1 MAIIKSRTLPRL
13 AVLLAGAL
21 VFAAPAAFAQGLDS
35 EGAIDTIVDSEV
47 KTEQLSA
54 TEQSDRVITAI
65 EATLD
70 HAQIVRRAFNV
81 EEVDIVFLPEVGRGD
96 SGISEK
102 REEHADEIVEL
113 QQAIEGSAIFYHAV
127 NSRQI
132 LVRDIVA
139 IEFTNEN
146 QTATIFVAGV
156 EPGSAVPDTVTDEP
170 EAAPD
175 TETEPEE
182 APAQ

>member
-1 MAIIKSRTLPRL
+1 MAITQSKPLSRL
-13 AVLLAGAL
+13 AVFLAGAL
-21 VFAAPAAFAQGLDS
+21 ACTAPAALAQGLDS

-47 KTEQLSA
+47 KTEELSA
-54 TEQSDRVITAI
+54 TEQSERVVTAI
-65 EATLD
+65 EASLD

-81 EEVDIVFLPEVGRGD
+81 DEVDIVFLPEVGEGD

-102 REEHADEIVEL
+102 REEYSDQIVEL

-139 IEFTNEN
+139 IEFENEN
-146 QTATIFVAGV
+146 RTATIFVAGA
-156 EPGSAVPDTVTDEP
+156 EPGSAVPADPADDPQPVDPEP
-170 EAAPD
+170 LPDAEPAP
-175 TETEPEE
+175 
-182 APAQ
+182 Q

>member
-1 MAIIKSRTLPRL
+1 MATTQPKHASRL
-13 AVLLAGAL
+13 AILLAGAL
-21 VFAAPAAFAQGLDS
+21 ACAAPSALAQGLDS

-47 KTEQLSA
+47 KTEELSA
-54 TEQSDRVITAI
+54 TEESGRVVTAI
-65 EATLD
+65 DASLD
-70 HAQIVRRAFNV
+70 NAQIVRRAFNI
-81 EEVDIVFLPEVGRGD
+81 EEVDIVFLPGVGAGD

-102 REEHADEIVEL
+102 RAENADQIVEL

-139 IEFTNEN
+139 IEFENEN
-146 QTATIFVAGV
+146 RTATIFVAGA
-156 EPGSAVPDTVTDEP
+156 EPGTAVPEAPADEPPAEP

-175 TETEPEE
+175 

>member
-1 MAIIKSRTLPRL
+1 MAIIQSRTQHL
-13 AVLLAGAL
+13 ALLLAGAL
-21 VFAAPAAFAQGLDS
+21 ACAAPAAYAQGLDS

-54 TEQSDRVITAI
+54 SEQAERVVAAI

-81 EEVDIVFLPEVGRGD
+81 DEVDIVFLPEVGTGD

-102 REEHADEIVEL
+102 REEFASQIVEL

-139 IEFTNEN
+139 IEFANEN
-146 QTATIFVAGV
+146 RTATIFVAGA
-156 EPGSAVPDTVTDEP
+156 EPGTGVPAAPVEGEAQPAEP
-170 EAAPD
+170 EPLPDAEPAP
-175 TETEPEE
+175 
-182 APAQ
+182 Q